1 MGKYLRGLCM
11 KRYLNLLLLV
21 VLGTVL
27 GAGCAGCAS
36 KMSVPPVVKQEL
48 RIKLSNTE
56 LIAMEGG
63 STVALMGY
71 RDDKETTVTTG
82 YRPYCTGVWVDDK
95 HILTANHCV
104 EGELEWQQERLDSR
118 KEKQKEEPKT
128 LQELLQRLFGGGGL
142 TEVDTIQKKG
152 LKIHYIVEKE
162 VMGVAAE
169 PSGWHL
175 SKVVA
180 FDEEHDLALLEAQ
193 GQLQPPHK
201 IARLAKETPE
211 LGEHVNVVGHQT
223 GLYWTYMAGQV
234 SAYRDEDHYKRLSA
248 GRDDA
253 KGPYMQVQTPI
264 FYGNSGGGC
273 FNDYGELVGIAV
285 RITRAPDVGFF
296 VHRDTIRSFLD
307 KSKSE

>member
-1 MGKYLRGLCM
+1 M
-11 KRYLNLLLLV
+11 KRYCSILLMVLLSV
-21 VLGTVL
+21 VLGV
-27 GAGCAGCAS
+27 GCGGCAAMGGNVS
-36 KMSVPPVVKQEL
+36 PVVKQEL
-48 RIKLSNTE
+48 RIKLNNSE

-71 RDDKETTVTTG
+71 RDDKDTTVTTG
-82 YRPYCTGVWVDDK
+82 FRPYCTGVWVDDK

-104 EGELEWQQERLDSR
+104 EGELQFQQDRLDQR
-118 KEKQKEEPKT
+118 KEKEKGNGEPMS
-128 LQELLQRLFGGGGL
+128 LQQLLQKLFGGGGL
-142 TEVDTIQKKG
+142 QEADKVEKKG

-175 SKVVA
+175 SKVA
-180 FDEEHDLALLEAQ
+180 AWDEEHDLALLEVQ
-193 GQLQPPHK
+193 GDLQPPHK
-201 IARLAKETPE
+201 VARVAKSTPD
-211 LGEHVNVVGHQT
+211 LGDHVNIVGHQT
-223 GLYWTYMAGQV
+223 GLYWTYMGGQV

-253 KGPYMQVQTPI
+253 KGPYMQVQSPI

-285 RITRAPDVGFF
+285 RITRAPEVGFF
-296 VHRDTIRSFLD
+296 VHVDTIRSFLD
-307 KSKSE
+307 KQKAE

>member
-1 MGKYLRGLCM
+1 MN
-11 KRYLNLLLLV
+11 RYLNLLLFV
-21 VLGTVL
+21 VLGILL

-36 KMSVPPVVKQEL
+36 MKGAVPPVVKQEL
-48 RIKLSNTE
+48 RIKLSNSE

-82 YRPYCTGVWVDDK
+82 FRPYCTGVWVDDK

-104 EGELEWQQERLDSR
+104 EGELEWQQERLDKR
-118 KEKQKEEPKT
+118 KEGDSEEPMS
-128 LQELLQRLFGGGGL
+128 LQQLLQKLFGGGGL
-142 TEVDTIQKKG
+142 QEADKVEKKG

-175 SKVVA
+175 SKVEA
-180 FDEEHDLALLEAQ
+180 WDEAHDLALLEVV

-201 IARLAKETPE
+201 IARLAKETPD
-211 LGEHVNVVGHQT
+211 LGEHVNIVGHQT
-223 GLYWTYMAGQV
+223 GLYWSYMGGQV
-234 SAYRDEDHYKRLSA
+234 AAYRDEDHYQRINV
-248 GRDDA
+248 GRGDDA
-253 KGPYMQVQTPI
+253 KGPYMQVQAPI

-285 RITRAPDVGFF
+285 RITRAPEVGFF
-296 VHRDTIRSFLD
+296 VHRDTIASFLD
-307 KSKSE
+307 KNKSDK

>member
-1 MGKYLRGLCM
+1 M

-21 VLGTVL
+21 VLGTLL

-36 KMSVPPVVKQEL
+36 KSMGIPPVVKQEL
-48 RIKLSNTE
+48 RIKLSNSE

-104 EGELEWQQERLDSR
+104 DGELEWQQERLDKR
-118 KEKQKEEPKT
+118 KEGEKEEPKT

-142 TEVDTIQKKG
+142 QEADRVEKKG

-180 FDEEHDLALLEAQ
+180 WDEPHDLALLEVQ

-223 GLYWTYMAGQV
+223 GLYWTYMSGQV
-234 SAYRDEDHYKRLSA
+234 AAYRDEDHYKRLSA

-253 KGPYMQVQTPI
+253 KGPYMQVQMPI

-273 FNDYGELVGIAV
+273 FNDYGELVGITIRLA
-285 RITRAPDVGFF
+285 RAPEVGIH
-296 VHRDTIRSFLD
+296 VHLNTIRSFLD
-307 KSKSE
+307 KHNSEEHSK

>member
-1 MGKYLRGLCM
+1 M
-11 KRYLNLLLLV
+11 KRYCNLILLV
-21 VLGTVL
+21 LLGMLL
-27 GAGCAGCAS
+27 GVGCGGCAAMKGH
-36 KMSVPPVVKQEL
+36 VPPVVKQEL
-48 RIKLSNTE
+48 RIKLSNSE

-82 YRPYCTGVWVDDK
+82 FRPYCTGVWVDTK

-104 EGELEWQQERLDSR
+104 EGELEWQQDRLDER
-118 KEKQKEEPKT
+118 KQKQNTEGPMT
-128 LQELLQRLFGGGGL
+128 LQQLLQKLFGGGDL
-142 TEVDTIQKKG
+142 PEADKVEKKG

-169 PSGWHL
+169 PSAWHL
-175 SKVVA
+175 SKVA
-180 FDEEHDLALLEAQ
+180 AWDEEHDLALLEVV
-193 GQLQPPHK
+193 GQLQPPHT
-201 IARLAKETPE
+201 IARLAKETPD

-223 GLYWTYMAGQV
+223 GLYWTYMGGQV
-234 SAYRDEDHYKRLSA
+234 AAYRDEDHYKRLSV

-253 KGPYMQVQTPI
+253 KGPYMQVQMPI

-285 RITRAPDVGFF
+285 RITRAPEVGFF
-296 VHRDTIRSFLD
+296 VHRDTIASFLD
-307 KSKSE
+307 KNK

>member
-1 MGKYLRGLCM
+1 MRGFM
-11 KRYLNLLLLV
+11 KRYCSILLMVLLSV
-21 VLGTVL
+21 VLGV
-27 GAGCAGCAS
+27 GCGGCAALGGH
-36 KMSVPPVVKQEL
+36 VPPVVKQEL
-48 RIKLSNTE
+48 RIKLNTSE

-71 RDDKETTVTTG
+71 RDDKDTTVTTG
-82 YRPYCTGVWVDDK
+82 FRPYCTGVWVDSK

-104 EGELEWQQERLDSR
+104 EGELEWQQERLDER
-118 KEKQKEEPKT
+118 KQKQANPIGPMT
-128 LQELLQRLFGGGGL
+128 LQQLLQKLFGGGDL
-142 TEVDTIQKKG
+142 QEADKVEKKG

-193 GQLQPPHK
+193 GDLQPPHTV
-201 IARLAKETPE
+201 ARVAKETPA
-211 LGEHVNVVGHQT
+211 LGEHINIVGHQT
-223 GLYWTYMAGQV
+223 GLYWTYLDGQV
-234 SAYRDEDHYKRLSA
+234 SAYRDADHYKRLSV

-253 KGPYMQVQTPI
+253 KGPYMQVQSPI

-296 VHRDTIRSFLD
+296 VHRDTIASFLD
-307 KSKSE
+307 KNK

>member
-1 MGKYLRGLCM
+1 M

-21 VLGTVL
+21 VLGTLL

-36 KMSVPPVVKQEL
+36 RTVVPPEVKQDL
-48 RIKLSNTE
+48 RIKLSNYE
-56 LIAMEGG
+56 LIQMTGG

-71 RDDKETTVTTG
+71 RDDKDTTVTTG
-82 YRPYCTGVWVDDK
+82 YRAYCSGVWVDDR

-104 EGELEWQQERLDSR
+104 EGELENQQERLDERNKKKS
-118 KEKQKEEPKT
+118 EEEPT
-128 LQELLQRLFGGGGL
+128 FEDLLRRLFGGGDGPEEG
-142 TEVDTIQKKG
+142 TVVEKKG
-152 LKIHYIVEKE
+152 LKIHYIVEGE
-162 VMGVAAE
+162 VLGVAAE

-180 FDEEHDLALLEAQ
+180 WDEPHDLALLEVQ
-193 GQLQPPHK
+193 GTLYPPHK
-201 IARLAKETPE
+201 IARVASETPA
-211 LGEHVNVVGHQT
+211 LGEHVKIVGHQT
-223 GLYWTYMAGQV
+223 GLYWTYMGGEV
-234 SAYRDEDHYKRLSA
+234 SAYRDEDHYQRINV
-248 GRDDA
+248 GRGDPA
-253 KGPYMQVQTPI
+253 KGPYMQVQSPI

-307 KSKSE
+307 NHNAKAHL

>member
-1 MGKYLRGLCM
+1 M

-21 VLGTVL
+21 VLGTLL
-27 GAGCAGCAS
+27 GAGCAGCLS
-36 KMSVPPVVKQEL
+36 KSFGVVPPIVKQEL
-48 RIKLSNTE
+48 RIKLSNSE

-104 EGELEWQQERLDSR
+104 DGELEWQQDRLDKR
-118 KEKQKEEPKT
+118 KEGDKEKPKT

-142 TEVDTIQKKG
+142 QEADKVEKKG

-180 FDEEHDLALLEAQ
+180 WDEPHDLALLEVQ
-193 GQLQPPHK
+193 GQLQPPHT

-223 GLYWTYMAGQV
+223 GLYWTYMSGQV
-234 SAYRDEDHYKRLSA
+234 AAYRDADHYKRLSA

-253 KGPYMQVQTPI
+253 KGPYMQVQIPI

-273 FNDYGELVGIAV
+273 FNDYGELVGITIRLA
-285 RITRAPDVGFF
+285 RAPEVGIH
-296 VHRDTIRSFLD
+296 VHLDTIRSFLD
-307 KSKSE
+307 KHNSEEHFK